1 MRGVN
6 FRMDVNVQDTNSSC
20 ILSIF
25 SKRSPCMTN
34 LNPHQTPHTNKNC
47 YYTSQFREWNLE
59 NNILDGLAN

>member
-1 MRGVN
+1 MMPN
-6 FRMDVNVQDTNSSC
+6 TNAPC
-20 ILSIF
+20 ILSVF
-25 SKRSPCMTN
+25 PKHLPRMTP